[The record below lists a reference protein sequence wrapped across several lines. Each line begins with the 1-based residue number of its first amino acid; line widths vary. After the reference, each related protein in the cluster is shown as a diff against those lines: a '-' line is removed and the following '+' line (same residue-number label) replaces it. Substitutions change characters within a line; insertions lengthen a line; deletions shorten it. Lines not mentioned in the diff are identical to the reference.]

1 MQVGIAGF
9 LRKETEYKMSVAFR
23 DEHGNSSPDLVL
35 DIAAMSTRL
44 LATPEI
50 APRARIIGQALAA
63 LLPASA
69 VNIYLLSTTTA
80 GECWIVRATV
90 GEVTPDETVPLE
102 AGTLGI
108 LAASPKPLLLTSKTL
123 IREQYAHLNVR
134 KTLHSLAYFPFVI
147 NDVLIG
153 TIEILSF
160 EEPLPESNLNVLQS
174 VAEVAGLAL
183 NAAQEY
189 EVERHNSLTSISR
202 LSQFYDIEKVFSST
216 LEMDEV
222 QPLVTSK
229 VREVLDVQAVNL
241 WFVKDEN
248 ELLLMNQSGYDPT
261 ASVGSTQRTGE
272 GYIAEVSDSNQPLLI
287 GGERS
292 SEEAGE
298 KDERLAR
305 RNPSGI
311 EGGPFSA
318 IVCPLVAHEKQVG
331 IIEAINKMDGSPF
344 DEDDLFLLNSISESA
359 AIALNN
365 AGLLQAERK
374 VEILQTLVH
383 VSGEITS
390 TLNLDRVLQAVV
402 NTPSAVIPYER
413 ASVALDERGRLRLKA
428 VSGMEQINPGAREIT
443 QLEAVIPVVSGVSD
457 AIFITQR
464 GDESDVRID
473 APEEAMKAPF
483 RTYFAETG
491 MRAFYTLPL
500 ADDEGRLGLL
510 LFESSDP
517 DFLSAAHLEMIRVLA
532 GQATVAVRN
541 ASLYKEVPFIGLLGP
556 ILQRKTKFLALE
568 KRRRALLVAGVAAAA
583 LFLAIFPIPMRVDG
597 TSTVASA
604 RSVQVQPELDGVVRQ
619 VYVREGDHV
628 QRGQVLADLED
639 WDYRAALAG
648 AQAKYQTA
656 TMEMNRAL
664 AANDG
669 AQAGIQGVQA
679 RYWASEVERA
689 RERLERTH
697 LRALFDGWV
706 TTPHVEDL
714 TGRHLA
720 AGDTFAEVAD
730 SSEARVDVAIDES
743 EVSLL
748 RSGDAA
754 AIKMEGL
761 PTQTFRG
768 HVAVVSPKSQAE
780 GDARFFYARVDVP
793 NPEGRLRPG
802 MQGHGK
808 ISVGWH
814 PIGFVLFRSPFMWMY
829 SKLWWWFG
837 W

>member
-1 MQVGIAGF
+1 
-9 LRKETEYKMSVAFR
+9 MSA
-23 DEHGNSSPDLVL
+23 
-35 DIAAMSTRL
+35 RL
-44 LATPEI
+44 LSAMLRERES
-50 APRARIIGQALAA
+50 APRATLLAQQAADLVSGGAA
-63 LLPASA
+63 VVYTLNPGEPPTILPTWTAKA
-69 VNIYLLSTTTA
+69 TA
-80 GECWIVRATV
+80 GEIHLDDT
-90 GEVTPDETVPLE
+90 TVPGDS
-102 AGTLGI
+102 GTLGT
-108 LAASPKPLLLTSKTL
+108 LAQEQRPLLFSGNELT
-123 IREQYAHLNVR
+123 REDYAHLHAR
-134 KTLHSLAYFPFVI
+134 RTLLSLACVPIIV
-147 NDVLIG
+147 NEVLIG
-153 TIEILSF
+153 ALEVASF
-160 EEPLPESNLNVLQS
+160 EGTIDASEFEMLVDIVEH
-174 VAEVAGLAL
+174 AGPGLVSAML
-183 NAAQEY
+183 Y
-189 EVERHNSLTSISR
+189 EDERNSLLESVSR
-202 LSQFYDIEKVFSST
+202 LTQLYDLEKVFSAT
-216 LEMDEV
+216 LEMDEL
-222 QPLVTSK
+222 QPLITSK
-229 VREVLDVQAVNL
+229 TREVLGVQAVSL

-248 ELLLMNQSGYDPT
+248 ELLLLQQSGDDPT
-261 ASVGSTQRTGE
+261 ASVGSSQRTGE
-272 GYIAEVSDSNQPLLI
+272 GYISEVSDSGEPLLI
-287 GGERS
+287 
-292 SEEAGE
+292 AGDE
-298 KDERLAR
+298 NDERLAK
-305 RNPSGI
+305 RNPSGA

-331 IIEAINKMDGSPF
+331 IIEAINKMDGTPF
-344 DEDDLFLLNSISESA
+344 DEDDLFLLNSISETA

-383 VSGEITS
+383 VSAEITS

-413 ASVALDERGRLRLKA
+413 ASVALDERGKLRLKA
-428 VSGMEQINPGAREIT
+428 ISGMEQINPGAREIA
-443 QLEAVIPVVSGVSD
+443 QLEDVIPAVSGGSD
-457 AIFITQR
+457 AVFIAQR
-464 GDESDVRID
+464 DMVRNDNAQNDDVQSGEGSESQIE

-483 RTYFAETG
+483 RKYFAETG
-491 MRAFYTLPL
+491 MRAFYALPL
-500 ADDEGRLGLL
+500 ADEEGRLGIL

-517 DFLSAAHLEMIRVLA
+517 DFLNEAHLEMIRVLA

-568 KRRRALLVAGVAAAA
+568 KRRRALFVAGVAAAI

-604 RSVQVQPELDGVVRQ
+604 RSAQVQPEIDGVVRQ

-664 AANDG
+664 SANDG

-679 RYWASEVERA
+679 RYWASEVDRA
-689 RERLERTH
+689 RERLDRTH
-697 LRALFDGWV
+697 LRALLDGWV

-720 AGDTFAEVAD
+720 AGDMFAEIAD
-730 SSEARVDVAIDES
+730 SSASRVDVAIDES
-743 EVSLL
+743 EISLL

-754 AIKMEGL
+754 AIKVEGF
-761 PTQTFRG
+761 PTHTFRG
-768 HVAVVSPKSQAE
+768 NVAVVSPKSQPD

-793 NPEGRLRPG
+793 NPDGRLRPG
-802 MQGHGK
+802 MQGRGK

-814 PIGFVLFRSPFMWMY
+814 PIGYVLFRSPFMWLY

>member
-1 MQVGIAGF
+1 MQPSGHV
-9 LRKETEYKMSVAFR
+9 EV
-23 DEHGNSSPDLVL
+23 
-35 DIAAMSTRL
+35 STRL
-44 LATPEI
+44 LSAMLRERESV
-50 APRARIIGQALAA
+50 PRAVLLAQQASELVSGGAA
-63 LLPASA
+63 IVYVLDSGDPPTHPATWTA
-69 VNIYLLSTTTA
+69 KATA
-80 GECWIVRATV
+80 GEVHLDDATV
-90 GEVTPDETVPLE
+90 PADS
-102 AGTLGI
+102 GTLGT
-108 LAASPKPLLLTSKTL
+108 LTQEQQPLLFSGNELT
-123 IREQYAHLNVR
+123 REDYAHLHAR
-134 KTLHSLAYFPFVI
+134 RTLQSLACIPIIV

-153 TIEILSF
+153 ALEVASF
-160 EEPLPESNLNVLQS
+160 EGTIDSSDFQILVDLVEHVGP
-174 VAEVAGLAL
+174 GLVSAML
-183 NAAQEY
+183 Y
-189 EVERHNSLTSISR
+189 EDERNSLLESVSR
-202 LSQFYDIEKVFSST
+202 LTQLYDLEKVFSST
-216 LEMDEV
+216 LEMDEL
-222 QPLVTSK
+222 QSLITSK
-229 VREVLDVQAVNL
+229 IREVLGVQAVNL
-241 WFVKDEN
+241 WLVKDQN
-248 ELLLMNQSGYDPT
+248 ELLLMQQSGNDPT
-261 ASVGSTQRTGE
+261 ASVNSSQRTGE
-272 GYIAEVSDSNQPLLI
+272 GYIAEVSDSGEPLLI
-287 GGERS
+287 
-292 SEEAGE
+292 ADNQ
-298 KDERLAR
+298 DERLAR
-305 RNPSGI
+305 RNPAGVA
-311 EGGPFSA
+311 GGPFSA

-344 DEDDLFLLNSISESA
+344 DEDELFLLNAISETA

-413 ASVALDERGRLRLKA
+413 ASVALDERGKLRLKA
-428 VSGMEQINPGAREIT
+428 ISGMEQINPGAREIA
-443 QLEAVIPVVSGVSD
+443 QLEDVIPAVSGGSGAV
-457 AIFITQR
+457 FIAQR
-464 GDESDVRID
+464 EDQID

-483 RTYFAETG
+483 RKYFSETG
-491 MRAFYTLPL
+491 MRAFYALPL
-500 ADDEGRLGLL
+500 ADDEGRLGIL

-517 DFLSAAHLEMIRVLA
+517 DFLSEAHLEMIRVLA

-568 KRRRALLVAGVAAAA
+568 KRRRALLVAGVAALA
-583 LFLAIFPIPMRVDG
+583 LFLAIFPVPMRVDG
-597 TSTVASA
+597 ASTVASA
-604 RSVQVQPELDGVVRQ
+604 RSAQVQPEVDGVVRR

-679 RYWASEVERA
+679 RYWASEVDRA

-697 LRALFDGWV
+697 LHTLLDGWV

-714 TGRHLA
+714 TGRRLA

-730 SSEARVDVAIDES
+730 SSQARVDVAIDES
-743 EVSLL
+743 EISLL
-748 RSGDAA
+748 RPGSPA
-754 AIKMEGL
+754 AIKVEGF

-768 HVAVVSPKSQAE
+768 NVAVVSPKSQPE
-780 GDARFFYARVDVP
+780 GDVRFFYARVDVP
-793 NPEGRLRPG
+793 NPDGRLRPG
-802 MQGHGK
+802 MQGRGK
-808 ISVGWH
+808 VSVGWR
-814 PIGFVLFRSPFMWMY
+814 PIGYVFFRSPFMWLY
-829 SKLWWWFG
+829 SKLWSWFG

>member
-1 MQVGIAGF
+1 MQPSGHVEVSA
-9 LRKETEYKMSVAFR
+9 
-23 DEHGNSSPDLVL
+23 
-35 DIAAMSTRL
+35 RL
-44 LATPEI
+44 LSAMLRERES
-50 APRARIIGQALAA
+50 APRAA
-63 LLPASA
+63 LLAQQAAELVSGGAAIVYVLDSGDPPA
-69 VNIYLLSTTTA
+69 VPSTWTGKATA
-80 GECWIVRATV
+80 GEISLDD
-90 GEVTPDETVPLE
+90 PTVP
-102 AGTLGI
+102 ADSGTLGT
-108 LAASPKPLLLTSKTL
+108 LAQEQQPLLFSGNELT
-123 IREQYAHLNVR
+123 REDYAHLHAR
-134 KTLHSLAYFPFVI
+134 RTLVSLACVPIVV

-153 TIEILSF
+153 ALEVASF
-160 EEPLPESNLNVLQS
+160 EGTITSSDLQIL
-174 VAEVAGLAL
+174 VDLVEHAGPGLVSAIL
-183 NAAQEY
+183 Y
-189 EVERHNSLTSISR
+189 EDERNSLLESVSR
-202 LSQFYDIEKVFSST
+202 LTQLYDLEKVFSST
-216 LEMDEV
+216 LEMDEL
-222 QPLVTSK
+222 QPLITSK
-229 VREVLDVQAVNL
+229 IREVLDVQAVNL
-241 WFVKDEN
+241 WLVKDEN
-248 ELLLMNQSGYDPT
+248 ELLLIRQSGNDPT
-261 ASVGSTQRTGE
+261 ASVNSSQRTGE
-272 GYIAEVSDSNQPLLI
+272 GYIAEVSDSGEPLI
-287 GGERS
+287 IDD
-292 SEEAGE
+292 E

-305 RNPSGI
+305 RNPSAV
-311 EGGPFSA
+311 EGGPFSV
-318 IVCPLVAHEKQVG
+318 IVCPLVAHQKQVG

-344 DEDDLFLLNSISESA
+344 DEDDLFLLNSISETA

-365 AGLLQAERK
+365 AGLLQSERK

-443 QLEAVIPVVSGVSD
+443 QLEAVIPVVAGGGSD

-464 GDESDVRID
+464 GDEIEARID

-483 RTYFAETG
+483 RKYFAETG
-491 MRAFYTLPL
+491 MRAFYALPL

-556 ILQRKTKFLALE
+556 ILQKKTKFLALG
-568 KRRRALLVAGVAAAA
+568 KRRRALYVAGAVAAA

-639 WDYRAALAG
+639 WDYRSALAG

-669 AQAGIQGVQA
+669 AEAGIKGVQA

-697 LRALFDGWV
+697 LRALLEGWV

-714 TGRHLA
+714 TGRHLV

-743 EVSLL
+743 EISLL
-748 RSGDAA
+748 RSGAAA
-754 AIKMEGL
+754 AIKVEGL
-761 PTQTFRG
+761 PMQTFRG

-793 NPEGRLRPG
+793 NPDGRLRPG
-802 MQGHGK
+802 MQGRGK

-814 PIGFVLFRSPFMWMY
+814 PIGFVLFRSPFMWLY
-829 SKLWWWFG
+829 SKLWLWFG

>member
-1 MQVGIAGF
+1 M
-9 LRKETEYKMSVAFR
+9 LRERESVPRAVLLAQQAS
-23 DEHGNSSPDLVL
+23 ELVSGGAAIVYVL
-35 DIAAMSTRL
+35 DSGDPPTHP
-44 LATPEI
+44 ATWT
-50 APRARIIGQALAA
+50 AKA
-63 LLPASA
+63 
-69 VNIYLLSTTTA
+69 TA
-80 GECWIVRATV
+80 GEIHLDDATV
-90 GEVTPDETVPLE
+90 PADS
-102 AGTLGI
+102 GTLGT
-108 LAASPKPLLLTSKTL
+108 LTQEQQPLLFSGNELT
-123 IREQYAHLNVR
+123 REDYAHLHAR
-134 KTLHSLAYFPFVI
+134 RTLQSLACIPIIV

-153 TIEILSF
+153 ALEVASF
-160 EEPLPESNLNVLQS
+160 EGTIDSSDFQILVDLVEHVGP
-174 VAEVAGLAL
+174 GLVSAML
-183 NAAQEY
+183 Y
-189 EVERHNSLTSISR
+189 EDERNSLLESVSR
-202 LSQFYDIEKVFSST
+202 LTQLYDLEKVFSST
-216 LEMDEV
+216 LEMDEL
-222 QPLVTSK
+222 QSLITSK
-229 VREVLDVQAVNL
+229 IREVLGVQAVNL
-241 WFVKDEN
+241 WLVKDQN
-248 ELLLMNQSGYDPT
+248 ELLLMQQSGNDPT
-261 ASVGSTQRTGE
+261 ASVNSSQRTGE
-272 GYIAEVSDSNQPLLI
+272 GYIAEASDSGEPLLI
-287 GGERS
+287 D
-292 SEEAGE
+292 EA

-305 RNPSGI
+305 RNPAGVA
-311 EGGPFSA
+311 GGPFSA

-344 DEDDLFLLNSISESA
+344 DEDELFLLNAISETA

-413 ASVALDERGRLRLKA
+413 ASVALDERGKLRLKA
-428 VSGMEQINPGAREIT
+428 ISGMEQINPGAREIA
-443 QLEAVIPVVSGVSD
+443 QLEDVIPAVSGGSGAV
-457 AIFITQR
+457 FIAQR
-464 GDESDVRID
+464 EDQID

-483 RTYFAETG
+483 RKYFSETG
-491 MRAFYTLPL
+491 MRAFYALPL
-500 ADDEGRLGLL
+500 ADDEGRLGIL

-517 DFLSAAHLEMIRVLA
+517 DFLSEAHLEMIRVLA

-568 KRRRALLVAGVAAAA
+568 KRRRALLVAGVAALA
-583 LFLAIFPIPMRVDG
+583 LFLAIFPVPMRVDG
-597 TSTVASA
+597 ASTVASA
-604 RSVQVQPELDGVVRQ
+604 RSAQVQPEVDGVVRR

-679 RYWASEVERA
+679 RYWASEVDRA

-697 LRALFDGWV
+697 LHTLLDGWV

-714 TGRHLA
+714 TGRRLA

-730 SSEARVDVAIDES
+730 SSQARVDVAIDES
-743 EVSLL
+743 EISLL
-748 RSGDAA
+748 RPGSPA
-754 AIKMEGL
+754 AIKVEGF

-768 HVAVVSPKSQAE
+768 NVAVVSPKSQPE
-780 GDARFFYARVDVP
+780 GDVRFFYARVDVP
-793 NPEGRLRPG
+793 NPDGRLRPG
-802 MQGHGK
+802 MQGRGK
-808 ISVGWH
+808 VSVGWR
-814 PIGFVLFRSPFMWMY
+814 PIGYVFFRSPFMWLY
-829 SKLWWWFG
+829 SKLWSWFG

>member
-1 MQVGIAGF
+1 M
-9 LRKETEYKMSVAFR
+9 LRERES
-23 DEHGNSSPDLVL
+23 
-35 DIAAMSTRL
+35 
-44 LATPEI
+44 
-50 APRARIIGQALAA
+50 APRAA
-63 LLPASA
+63 LLAQQAAELVPGGAAIVYVLNSGDPPAVPA
-69 VNIYLLSTTTA
+69 TWTAKATA
-80 GECWIVRATV
+80 GEISLDD
-90 GEVTPDETVPLE
+90 PTVP
-102 AGTLGI
+102 ADSGTLGT
-108 LAASPKPLLLTSKTL
+108 LAQEQQPLLFSGNELT
-123 IREQYAHLNVR
+123 REDYAHLHAR
-134 KTLHSLAYFPFVI
+134 RTLVSLACVPIVV

-153 TIEILSF
+153 ALEVASF
-160 EEPLPESNLNVLQS
+160 EGTITSSDLPILVDLVEH
-174 VAEVAGLAL
+174 AGPGLVSAIL
-183 NAAQEY
+183 Y
-189 EVERHNSLTSISR
+189 EDERNSLLESVSR
-202 LSQFYDIEKVFSST
+202 LTQLYDLEKVFSST
-216 LEMDEV
+216 LEMDEL
-222 QPLVTSK
+222 QPLITSK
-229 VREVLDVQAVNL
+229 IREVLDVQAVNL
-241 WFVKDEN
+241 WLVKDEN
-248 ELLLMNQSGYDPT
+248 ELLLIRQSGNDPT
-261 ASVGSTQRTGE
+261 ASVNSSQRTGE
-272 GYIAEVSDSNQPLLI
+272 GYIAEVSDSGEPLVI
-287 GGERS
+287 DD
-292 SEEAGE
+292 E

-305 RNPSGI
+305 RNPSAV
-311 EGGPFSA
+311 EGGPFSV

-344 DEDDLFLLNSISESA
+344 DEDDLFLLNSISETA

-443 QLEAVIPVVSGVSD
+443 QLEAVIPVVSGSSD

-464 GDESDVRID
+464 GDENEARID

-483 RTYFAETG
+483 RKYFAESG
-491 MRAFYTLPL
+491 MRAFYALPL

-541 ASLYKEVPFIGLLGP
+541 ASLYKEVPFIKLLGP
-556 ILQRKTKFLALE
+556 ILQKKTKFLALE
-568 KRRRALLVAGVAAAA
+568 KRRRALFVAGAAAVA

-639 WDYRAALAG
+639 WDYRSALAG

-669 AQAGIQGVQA
+669 AEAGIQGVQA

-697 LRALFDGWV
+697 LRALLDGWV

-714 TGRHLA
+714 TGRHLV

-743 EVSLL
+743 EISLL
-748 RSGDAA
+748 RPGAAA
-754 AIKMEGL
+754 AIKVEGL

-780 GDARFFYARVDVP
+780 GDARFFYARVNVP
-793 NPEGRLRPG
+793 NPDGRLRPG
-802 MQGHGK
+802 MQGRGK

-814 PIGFVLFRSPFMWMY
+814 PIGFVLFRSPFMWLY